1 MKNLYTIVLALFVSL
16 PLLAQTGQL
25 KGRVFD
31 AYNSNPL
38 IKANIQVAGVDMTTT
53 DENGVF
59 FLTCNDSMQI
69 TVFSIGYEPY
79 KQVIKNCSNELN
91 IGLNPSYDNLNE
103 VEVTGSKPESHM
115 NLKQAQ
121 SIGILTTKELNRN
134 DGLFLENSLNLL
146 SGVRMEKRTLNGGQ
160 RITIR
165 GYGNSSNF
173 NGSGIKTYLNGI
185 PVTDA
190 EGTTILDDVDFSTL
204 GKVEVI
210 KGPASSLYG
219 TGIGGVVKMYTAR
232 PTYKGTKLT
241 QQGQIG
247 TFGLWSTNSRLQHA
261 TDKSSVQVN
270 YGHQNYDGYRVH
282 TSSKKDFVSFISDFR
297 NNDKQTIS
305 VYAGYSYSYNQLA
318 GQLDS
323 ASFFNKENKG
333 EEAYLN
339 NNAHVE
345 FETYRT
351 GVSHSYEFSKH
362 FQNVTS
368 VYVSGYKQS
377 QASAAGLNNNLFQN
391 YGSRTEF
398 NINLLNGKAIS
409 IQGTIGG
416 EFIKSNSYKK
426 TYSLSDTTV
435 HTVPLG
441 TPTKLTAD
449 LQTASMQYSIFTQWD
464 IKLPHHF
471 VFTVGGSYNFIEYQV
486 ADRLT
491 FPSTPAHKDQSV
503 NKIYTPI
510 FTPRIALQKSI
521 TENISVYGNVSQ
533 GYSPPTPA
541 QSVIVNL
548 GQVNSDLKP
557 EKGTMIEIGSKGNL
571 LNRRL
576 TYQVALFS
584 MQITDKLT
592 TQNGTLPVPYSFT
605 TNTGKQLHQGLEID
619 LAYTL
624 HNDTSGIISLIRPFG
639 SFTYSDFKYKDYK
652 NNNNNDATTIDY
664 TGKKVSGVAPIM
676 FNVGLDVE
684 LKWGIYLYT
693 TYQYV
698 DEMPITYDNSHSAS
712 AYSLLNAKL
721 GYRKE
726 LGKHFAFDIY
736 AGGNNLTNSL
746 YYNMVFLNQPFP
758 TPASPTTPAPALY
771 LPAAYTATFYG
782 GLNLSYK
789 F

>member
-1 MKNLYTIVLALFVSL
+1 MKKLYTIVLALFVSL
-16 PLLAQTGQL
+16 PLLGQTGQL

-31 AYNSNPL
+31 AYNSNP
-38 IKANIQVAGVDMTTT
+38 IVKANIQQAGVDITTT
-53 DENGVF
+53 DEDGVF
-59 FLTCNDSMQI
+59 YITCSDSMEI
-69 TVFSIGYEPY
+69 TVSSVGYETY
-79 KQVIKNCSNELN
+79 KQNIKNCGTELN
-91 IGLNPSYDNLNE
+91 IGLNPSYNNLNE

-134 DGLFLENSLNLL
+134 DGLFLENSINLL

-241 QQGQIG
+241 QQGQMG
-247 TFGLWSTNSRLQHA
+247 TFGLYSTNSRIEHA
-261 TDKSSVQVN
+261 SDKSSVMVN

-282 TSSKKDFVSFISDFR
+282 TASRKDFVNFIGDFR
-297 NNDKQTIS
+297 ANEKQTIT
-305 VYAGYSYSYNQLA
+305 VYAGYSYSFNELA

-323 ASFFNKENKG
+323 ASFVNKENKA
-333 EEAYLN
+333 EVPYLN
-339 NNAHVE
+339 NQAHVE
-345 FETYRT
+345 FESYRT

-362 FQNVTS
+362 LQNVTS
-368 VYVSGYKQS
+368 AYVSGYKQS
-377 QASAAGLNNNLFQN
+377 QASAAGLNSNLFQN
-391 YGSRTEF
+391 YGTRTEF
-398 NINLLNGKAIS
+398 NLSFLNGRAIS
-409 IQGTIGG
+409 IKGTIGG
-416 EFIKSNSYKK
+416 EFIKSNSFRK
-426 TYSLSDTTV
+426 TYALNNSAPTYLST
-435 HTVPLG
+435 
-441 TPTKLTAD
+441 D
-449 LQTASMQYSIFTQWD
+449 LQVSAMQYSAFTQWD
-464 IKLPHHF
+464 VKLPKNF
-471 VFTVGGSYNFIEYQV
+471 LLTLGVSYNGIEYGITDHAFNPPATIIPYPGPHRIQSGYYS
-486 ADRLT
+486 
-491 FPSTPAHKDQSV
+491 FTPML
-503 NKIYTPI
+503 I
-510 FTPRIALQKSI
+510 PRIALQKSI
-521 TENISVYGNVSQ
+521 TENISVFANVSQ
-533 GYSPPTPA
+533 GYSPPTA
-541 QSVIVNL
+541 TQAVAATTVG
-548 GQVNSDLKP
+548 GQINTDLKP
-557 EKGTMIEIGSKGNL
+557 EKGMMYEVGSKGNL
-571 LNRRL
+571 LNRKLAYQL
-576 TYQVALFS
+576 TLFS
-584 MQITDKLT
+584 IDIYDKLT
-592 TQNGTLPVPYSFT
+592 SQSATVPTTYSYT
-605 TNTGKQLHQGLEID
+605 VNTGRQVNQGLEID

-624 HNDTSGIISLIRPFG
+624 QNDTSGFISLIRPFA

-652 NNNNNDATTIDY
+652 NNNDNNPATTRDY
-664 TGKKVSGVAPIM
+664 SGNKVSGVAPIM

-684 LKWGIYLYT
+684 LKWGFYLYT

-698 DEMPITYDNSHSAS
+698 DAMPITYDNNHKAAS
-712 AYSLLNAKL
+712 YSLLNAKL

-726 LGKHFAFDIY
+726 IGKHFAFDIY

-746 YYNMVFLNQPFP
+746 YYNMVFLNQTF
-758 TPASPTTPAPALY
+758 TPLPAAQPALY